1 MKAVLFLALVAD
13 ASAPVLTR
21 VEAKI
26 DLATLSISQARD
38 LHGSRQRVRVWRY
51 DNDTEHDG
59 RALVEC
65 WHARDVHC
73 LLILRRGKEMPT
85 HGRFIVEGILRV
97 WNVPSYRING
107 TLIEGWTMSRIENA
121 SVLNKRH

>member
-51 DNDTEHDG
+51 GNDTEWDG
-59 RALVEC
+59 RALVER

-73 LLILRRGKEMPT
+73 LDPAPRR
-85 HGRFIVEGILRV
+85 RDADA
-97 WNVPSYRING
+97 
-107 TLIEGWTMSRIENA
+107 WTVHRRRDLARLERAELSD
-121 SVLNKRH
+121 